1 MPDQR
6 SVSPRIATQ
15 ADVPALAQL
24 KVTCFRETFL
34 EDFAVPYPPA
44 DLALFEMQAYGE
56 PQVEVEL
63 ADPAHATW
71 VCERDGQLLAY
82 AHAGPSKLPHPEVTE
97 HSGELYQL
105 YVRRDCQGMGLG
117 RALFD
122 AALAWLEVAY
132 PGPLWLGVWS
142 GNMRAQAFYGGAGF
156 RRVGNYQFHVGDHR
170 DEEFIYRR
178 D

>member
-6 SVSPRIATQ
+6 PVAPRIATQ
-15 ADVPALAQL
+15 ADIPALAKL

-44 DLALFEMQAYGE
+44 DLALFETEAYGE
-56 PQVEVEL
+56 PQVEAEL

-71 VCERDGQLLAY
+71 VYERDGHLLAY

-105 YVRRDCQGMGLG
+105 YVRRECQAMGLG
-117 RALFD
+117 RALFA
-122 AALAWLEVAY
+122 AALAWLERTY

-142 GNMRAQAFYGGAGF
+142 GNMRAQAFYGAAGF
-156 RRVGNYQFHVGDHR
+156 RQVGNYQFHVGDHR